1 MTDAALFKMTEHA
14 AVPEH
19 APVHPVKVEPTAG
32 VAERMMRVF
41 AAAVSEQSV
50 PQAIP

>member
-1 MTDAALFKMTEHA
+1 MTEAALFKMTEHA
-14 AVPEH
+14 AVPVH
-19 APVHPVKVEPTAG
+19 APVQPVKVEPTAG

-41 AAAVSEQSV
+41 AATVSEQLE